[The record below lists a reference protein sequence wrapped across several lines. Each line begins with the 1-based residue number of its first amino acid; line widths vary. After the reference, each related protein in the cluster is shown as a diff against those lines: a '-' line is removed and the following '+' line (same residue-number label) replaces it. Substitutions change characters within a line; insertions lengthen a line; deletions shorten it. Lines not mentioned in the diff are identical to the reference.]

1 MGLTYMKNSPVPVE
15 ELMKLHPQLSEKA
28 LCDFVNGIEVI
39 DDHIRVREGIN
50 QSFSSRL
57 INDLT
62 GQSHLRQHTI
72 DQHFSQ
78 SLNAVSNWLDFL
90 QHAQVKSDLTMCKVS
105 EKLAETRAGVMR
117 LNAKHNELAQQVNG
131 LIAGFERLDN
141 KFNQVAEKLNQV
153 DSGRLATKH
162 LGEVFDKWEA
172 GRLDNYPIM
181 VRLYLVFDELYWG
194 DFGNYCRNYTIEHE
208 INSLVQNAKDK
219 ASIQLKKDIGTTEPE
234 LAWQKKLAADI
245 QNLPDDYQ
253 QALAY
258 LTDDATAD
266 LTPMLWAVNRL
277 ATGEKEVT
285 HKNLPILLDVKNT
298 INRFVDDFEVRN
310 VQQRF

>member
-1 MGLTYMKNSPVPVE
+1 MGLTYMKNSPVPVK
-15 ELMKLHPQLSEKA
+15 ELIDLHPQLSEKA

-50 QSFSSRL
+50 QSFSNRL
-57 INDLT
+57 INDLN

-72 DQHFSQ
+72 DQHISQ
-78 SLNAVSNWLDFL
+78 SLNTVSSYLNFL
-90 QHAQVKSDLTMCKVS
+90 QHAQVQSDLTMSKVS

-117 LNAKHNELAQQVNG
+117 LNAKHKELAQQV
-131 LIAGFERLDN
+131 IKGFERLDN
-141 KFNQVAEKLNQV
+141 KFNQVAEKLEQV
-153 DSGRLATKH
+153 DSGRKATNH
-162 LGEVFDKWEA
+162 LDEVFYKWAA
-172 GRLDNYPIM
+172 GRLNNYPIM
-181 VRLYLVFDELYWG
+181 IRLYLVFDELYWG

-208 INSLVQNAKDK
+208 INSLVQKAKDR
-219 ASIQLKKDIGTTEPE
+219 ASVQLKIDFGTTEPE
-234 LAWQKKLAADI
+234 LAWQKQLAADI

-253 QALAY
+253 QALVY

-277 ATGEKEVT
+277 ASGEKEVT

-298 INRFVDDFEVRN
+298 INRFADDFEVRN
-310 VQQRF
+310 AQQRF